1 MRYDEFVDRV
11 LEKSGL
17 DSREQAIDI
26 TKATL
31 ETLGERLDRKVLR
44 GVASQLPDELKELLL
59 SRGDTDVYEVQ
70 EFYRRVGA
78 RADTKYNEAAKQA
91 KAVIGVL
98 QEAISA
104 GEVQD
109 VIDSFLNHTL
119 SFLTGKVQ
127 DRVSHPWIGV
137 KDRSWK

>member
-1 MRYDEFVDRV
+1 MRYDEFIDRV

-17 DSREQAIDI
+17 DSRERAIEL

-31 ETLGERLDRKVLR
+31 ETLGERLDRTVRR

-59 SRGDTDVYEVQ
+59 SRGDGDSYQLQ
-70 EFYRRVGA
+70 EFYQRVGA
-78 RADTKYNEAAKQA
+78 RADTNYQNAAKRA
-91 KAVIGVL
+91 KAVLSVL

-109 VIDSFLNHTL
+109 MVDSLPEGYATL
-119 SFLTGKVQ
+119 FDGE
-127 DRVSHPWIGV
+127 VSGPGFPSL
-137 KDRSWK
+137 DRS